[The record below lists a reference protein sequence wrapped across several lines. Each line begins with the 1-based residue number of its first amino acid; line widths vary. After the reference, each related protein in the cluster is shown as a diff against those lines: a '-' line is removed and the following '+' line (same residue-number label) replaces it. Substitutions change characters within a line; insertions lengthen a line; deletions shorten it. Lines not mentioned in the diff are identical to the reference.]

1 LIKKVKLERRETRS
15 SSPAGDAAIEDEEN
29 GRSQRPNI
37 TSASPAGEELL
48 VSLLSSFTF
57 LIWSGQLLAWRQK
70 SVFQRRSVD
79 DEEGDNYEG
88 EDDGESRG
96 VRSSFPDDIANVE
109 AYERLVLHMSI
120 GLDAWAESRVEL
132 TP

>member
-1 LIKKVKLERRETRS
+1 MKLERRETRS

-37 TSASPAGEELL
+37 TRDEIEL
-48 VSLLSSFTF
+48 
-57 LIWSGQLLAWRQK
+57 
-70 SVFQRRSVD
+70 QRRSVD

-109 AYERLVLHMSI
+109 AYERLASRDKRKKRYGVSSTRLSAQASKPILMCRNRRMLEQSSRYQSSI
-120 GLDAWAESRVEL
+120 L
-132 TP
+132 